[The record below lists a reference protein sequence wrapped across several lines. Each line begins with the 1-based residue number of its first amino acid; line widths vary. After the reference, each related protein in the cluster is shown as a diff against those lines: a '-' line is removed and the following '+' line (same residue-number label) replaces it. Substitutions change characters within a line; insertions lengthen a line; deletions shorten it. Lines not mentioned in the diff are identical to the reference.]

1 MPTRLPSFWIKA
13 TLAAVL
19 VAAADVLLFQAHGLG
34 ANLGLFGL
42 AAVAAVLVGTPAIR
56 RHPLALAALGLA
68 ALLAALQVERATFPG
83 SLAFG
88 LALAVA
94 ALAPRA
100 PVRQDGWRWA
110 QRLVVAGVKG
120 LVGPLLD
127 LRDVLKARARKGPV
141 RMALLLTGAI
151 LPVVGGV
158 VFLSLFTVANP
169 VISEALGALR
179 LPEPDMDRVLFW
191 LAVAIPAWALL
202 RPRGLR
208 RTLRTP
214 GLDGDLDLPGVTT
227 SSLVVSLGLFNL
239 IFALQNG
246 LDLAFLWSGAGLP
259 EGVTFAEYAHRGA
272 YPLIATAL
280 LAGLFVLVFLRPG
293 SATAA
298 DRRVR
303 LLVVVWVAQNLLL
316 VASTALRTVDYVE
329 AYSLTRTRIA
339 ALIWMG
345 LVALGLGLICWRMLR
360 GKSAGWLINSNLMA
374 LGLVLLVCSALDL
387 GALAAAWNVRHL
399 PGATHEGVELDLC
412 YFDELGGAGVVSLAE
427 LERTLPAGDLHERV
441 AWKRRTLAAEAA
453 ERQAHWRDWRWR
465 DARRLQRVAT
475 LTGEAPAW
483 PASEGRDCAGRK
495 PPPAVTKP
503 APAPLTPTPN
513 PGT

>member
-13 TLAAVL
+13 TLALAL
-19 VAAADVLLFQAHGLG
+19 VAAADVLLFQAYGLG

-42 AAVAAVLVGTPAIR
+42 AAVAAVALGTPALR
-56 RHPLALAALGLA
+56 RHPLALVALALAGLM
-68 ALLAALQVERATFPG
+68 AALQVERATTLG
-83 SLAFG
+83 AFAFL

-100 PVRQDGWRWA
+100 PVGQDGWRWA

-127 LRDVLKARARKGPV
+127 LRDVLKARARKGPI
-141 RMALLLTGAI
+141 RIALVLTGAI
-151 LPVVGGV
+151 LPVVGGA
-158 VFLSLFTVANP
+158 VFLSLFTAANP
-169 VISEALGALR
+169 VISDAMRDLQ
-179 LPEPDMDRVLFW
+179 LPAPDMDRALFW
-191 LAVAIPAWALL
+191 MLVAIPAWGLL

-208 RTLRTP
+208 RTIQTP
-214 GLDGDLDLPGVTT
+214 GLDGELNLPGVTT
-227 SSLVVSLGLFNL
+227 ASIVISLAVFNL

-293 SATAA
+293 SVTAA

-303 LLVVVWVAQNLLL
+303 WLVVAWVAQNLFL

-329 AYSLTRTRIA
+329 VYSLTRTRIA
-339 ALIWMG
+339 ALIWMALVAVG
-345 LVALGLGLICWRMLR
+345 LVLICWRMLR
-360 GKSAGWLINSNLMA
+360 GKSAGWLINTNLVA
-374 LGLVLLVCSALDL
+374 LGAVVAVCSAVDL
-387 GALAAAWNVRHL
+387 GAIAAAWNVSHL
-399 PGATHEGVELDLC
+399 PDAARPGVDLDLC
-412 YFDELGGAGVVSLAE
+412 YFDELAGAGVVSLAE
-427 LERTLPAGDLHERV
+427 LERALPAGDLRERV
-441 AWKRRTLAAEAA
+441 TWKRRTLSAEVAQ
-453 ERQAHWRDWRWR
+453 RQAHWRDWRWR
-465 DARRLQRVAT
+465 DARRLDRVAA
-475 LTGEAPAW
+475 LTGETPVR
-483 PASEGRDCAGRK
+483 PRRDGRDCAGRK
-495 PPPAVTKP
+495 PMP
-503 APAPLTPTPN
+503 PLTPTPN